1 MSKETK
7 AATGAEVKVDERRKD
22 AREKLTSIR
31 SRIAKRRETREAKL
45 KAKLKAKK
53 KVEEKK

>member
-1 MSKETK
+1 MSKKTK

-31 SRIAKRRETREAKL
+31 SRIAKRRENRE
-45 KAKLKAKK
+45 AKLKAKK